1 MPRMH
6 ERSVLFDHAIHW
18 PPVGACAEMHQGSG
32 ILPEKQNDG
41 RKKTAPDDSNQEND
55 PQKTLLSIHEAL
67 ACMIKETRS
76 KYEVEQKVISELIT
90 IKREIDEFR
99 SSFDSKKTA
108 LASKLEELIQNLTDS
123 ES

>member
-6 ERSVLFDHAIHW
+6 QRSVLFDHAIHW

-55 PQKTLLSIHEAL
+55 PQTL